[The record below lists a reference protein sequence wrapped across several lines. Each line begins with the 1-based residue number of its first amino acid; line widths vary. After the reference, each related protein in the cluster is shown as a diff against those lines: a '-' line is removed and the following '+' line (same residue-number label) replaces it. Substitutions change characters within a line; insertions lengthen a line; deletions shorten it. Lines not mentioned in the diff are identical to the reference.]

1 MTTPDLAGMCE
12 RLRERIAYD
21 KKHYPPVDPLFTEA
35 AAAIESL
42 VANNERMREALV
54 RCQAILDTL
63 GRPKDRNTSQSEI
76 MRAWSEVIAAELIA
90 RTALEGASD
99 DR

>member
-1 MTTPDLAGMCE
+1 MTTPDLAGLCE
-12 RLRERIAYD
+12 RLREQAAYD
-21 KKHYPPVDPLFTEA
+21 RQHYPPAHPLFTEA

-42 VANNERMREALV
+42 VAALKDGIE
-54 RCQAILDTL
+54 QADWFAGFSASTA
-63 GRPKDRNTSQSEI
+63 SEK
-76 MRAWSEVIAAELIA
+76 EVARIISAPL

>member
-1 MTTPDLAGMCE
+1 MTPTDLAGLCE
-12 RLRERIAYD
+12 RLRAYHND
-21 KKHYPPVDPLFTEA
+21 CTPPRMDYALSDGLAFALTEA

-42 VANNERMREALV
+42 VDALKDGIE
-54 RCQAILDTL
+54 QADWFAGFSAST
-63 GRPKDRNTSQSEI
+63 GSEK
-76 MRAWSEVIAAELIA
+76 EVARIISAPL

>member
-42 VANNERMREALV
+42 VAAL
-54 RCQAILDTL
+54 RQIDGMCPATCE
-63 GRPKDRNTSQSEI
+63 TSVAHDMAQ
-76 MRAWSEVIAAELIA
+76 IA
-90 RTALEGASD
+90 RTALGGASD

>member
-1 MTTPDLAGMCE
+1 MTPTDLAGLCE
-12 RLRERIAYD
+12 RLRASTALMATTASVRMDVWQDHSTAA
-21 KKHYPPVDPLFTEA
+21 LEA

-42 VANNERMREALV
+42 VAAL
-54 RCQAILDTL
+54 RQIDGMCPATCE
-63 GRPKDRNTSQSEI
+63 TSLAHDMAQ
-76 MRAWSEVIAAELIA
+76 IA

>member
-1 MTTPDLAGMCE
+1 MTPTDLAGLCE
-12 RLRERIAYD
+12 RLRAERL
-21 KKHYPPVDPLFTEA
+21 VDNSFGGGKFIRTNPDGPEA

-42 VANNERMREALV
+42 VAGLKMVRDSEPYDQSRLALHNLLQGLRLV
-54 RCQAILDTL
+54 
-63 GRPKDRNTSQSEI
+63 
-76 MRAWSEVIAAELIA
+76 A